1 MTQILYEV
9 FQKIK
14 GERKLPNSHWH
25 LVGGGQTDPRAAS
38 WGVVKAVSFSP
49 DLKAKLLSSW
59 SQLQTL
65 STADSRHKDYFFC
78 VIMSSWVLRNWGYAE
93 HTWGRQLFAACDF
106 ITENM
111 ERVNKLGQV
120 TTAGWGLNLL
130 DLVSS
135 LIQRTHL

>member
-1 MTQILYEV
+1 M
-9 FQKIK
+9 
-14 GERKLPNSHWH
+14 
-25 LVGGGQTDPRAAS
+25 GGGQTDPRAAS